1 MTRSVNH
8 PLPAGATL
16 LALAAVASTVAP
28 PAAADPIADFYKGR
42 TVTVAIP
49 AGPVGGYAIYARL
62 AVEFMPRFVPGHPN
76 FVFQA
81 MPGGGGAKASN
92 YTYNAA
98 PKDGSYL
105 LAIVQTVAMDDA
117 MKAPG
122 VKFEARK
129 FIYIGRFADNTP
141 VTACSAA
148 AGVTSY
154 DVIRSRTVITGGTGP
169 ASPTDITPKLLDR
182 YGAAKFKLVTGY
194 KDPGDIGLALERGE
208 VDCMTGS
215 WVNYKTAMA
224 AQLRDRKIVP
234 LIQFATKRHPELP
247 NVPTVVDLAQGAEG
261 KAVARFLASGSDI
274 GRSLAAPPGVPADRI
289 AALRAAFQ
297 AMVKDPTF
305 LADAGKRHFDINP
318 ATGDELAK
326 LVDETLA
333 TPPDIVAKAA
343 AITRSGAKG
352 GGAAKGKK

>member
-1 MTRSVNH
+1 MNRFISR
-8 PLPAGATL
+8 PFAAGAAL
-16 LALAAVASTVAP
+16 LAFAIAL
-28 PAAADPIADFYKGR
+28 PAAADPVADFYKGR

-62 AVEFMPRFVPGHPN
+62 AVEFMPRFIPGHPN
-76 FVFQA
+76 MVFQA
-81 MPGGGGAKASN
+81 MPGGGGTKASN

-122 VKFEARK
+122 MKYEARK
-129 FIYIGRFADNTP
+129 FNYIGRFADSTP

-154 DVIRSRTVITGGTGP
+154 DVIRSRQVITGGTGP

-182 YGAAKFKLVTGY
+182 YAGAKFKLVTGY
-194 KDPGDIGLALERGE
+194 KDPGDIALALERGE
-208 VDCMTGS
+208 VECMTGS
-215 WVNYKTAMA
+215 WVNYKTGMA
-224 AQLRDRKIVP
+224 AQLRERKIIP
-234 LIQFATKRHPELP
+234 LIQFATRRHPDLP

-261 KAVARFLASGSDI
+261 KAVAKFLASGSDL
-274 GRSLAAPPGVPADRI
+274 GRSLAAPPGVPAERL

-297 AMVKDPTF
+297 AMVKDKAF
-305 LADAGKRHFDINP
+305 LAETTKRRFDINP
-318 ATGDELAK
+318 ATGEELAT

-343 AITRSGAKG
+343 AIVRSGARG
-352 GGAAKGKK
+352 GGDKKGKK